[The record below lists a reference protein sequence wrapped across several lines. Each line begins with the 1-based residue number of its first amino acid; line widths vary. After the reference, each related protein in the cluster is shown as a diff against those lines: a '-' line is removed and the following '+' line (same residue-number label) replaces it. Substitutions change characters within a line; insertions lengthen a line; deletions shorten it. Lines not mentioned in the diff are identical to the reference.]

1 MFNNIKEKRIFE
13 RIVDEIKNAIQTD
26 KLRPGDK
33 LPSETEMAKIFGVS
47 RVTVREALR
56 ILEIS
61 GLILIKQG
69 AKGGGFIKP
78 GALQKLKESIS
89 DHLKVGNITI
99 DQLAEARYWIESI
112 VMDIVCQKAREKDFD
127 LLSKSV
133 KRAEQFYR
141 EGKERD
147 RIDENWNFHIMLV
160 KITGNKILIDTV
172 ISIIEMMRY
181 MMLKIKTDRKITENA
196 LNAHKEIVNLLK
208 SGKLEKAKAVNITHI
223 QDLNNRL
230 TKRYLQAKKAE
241 NKNQ

>member
-13 RIVDEIKNAIQTD
+13 KIVDEIKNAIQTD

-33 LPSETEMAKIFGVS
+33 LPSEMELAKIFGVS

-69 AKGGGFIKP
+69 ARGGGFIKMDAP
-78 GALQKLKESIS
+78 KKLKECIS

-99 DQLAEARYWIESI
+99 DQLAEARFWIESI
-112 VMDIVCQKAREKDFD
+112 VIDIVCQKARKKDFN

-133 KRAEQFYR
+133 QRAEQFYR
-141 EGKERD
+141 EGRERD
-147 RIDENWNFHIMLV
+147 RIDENWNFHIIMV
-160 KITGNKILIDTV
+160 KVTGNSILIDTLT
-172 ISIIEMMRY
+172 SIIEMMRY
-181 MMLKIKTDRKITENA
+181 MMLKIKTDRRITENA
-196 LNAHKEIVNLLK
+196 LRAHKEIVDLLR
-208 SGKLEKAKAVNITHI
+208 SGNLEKAKAVNRAHI
-223 QDLNNRL
+223 QDLNDRL
-230 TKRYLQAKKAE
+230 TKRYLRAKNIE